1 MRRVCHGAARPF
13 PGVRTCV
20 AARLAMPRK
29 QRFKPSRKPPVATS
43 PQVDDDRQEINPDD
57 VESGTPLP
65 PREQGVA
72 AEDPVG
78 ERSR

>member
-1 MRRVCHGAARPF
+1 MPRMPATG

-20 AARLAMPRK
+20 AAGRGMPRK

-43 PQVDDDRQEINPDD
+43 PQVDDRQEINPDD
-57 VESGTPLP
+57 VESGTPET
-65 PREQGVA
+65 PREQGVTN
-72 AEDPVG
+72 EDPAR